1 MNAVDELN
9 LRLGIGPPRPRLPI
23 TLQRSGYSAVRQLGK
38 GSFGNAYL
46 VFHAGRK
53 QLYVVKHVNMANMT
67 SRQRRDAHQEIVVL
81 QQLQYPNII
90 RYVEFCEEHPHL
102 YIVMEYADGGDVYT
116 HLKNLKSSVWAL
128 GGGGIGGGGSSGG
141 LTEEQVISLFV
152 QTTMAVKYMHD
163 RRLLHRDIKSQNV
176 FLTKNHVVKLGDFG
190 ISTVLM
196 STVAMAQT
204 MCGTPCYFSPELCE
218 GKPYNNKS
226 DVWALGVLLYELCT
240 TGRLPFEATTM
251 NRLMDDICR
260 KEPRRIPA
268 SFSDELWEL
277 VLWMLKKD
285 PRQRPD
291 AGQILRSPVLLRAIP
306 NIIKK
311 LSATDGRSE
320 DEYRR
325 VLSGG
330 ATPPPPICPAMELH
344 PKIGKD
350 YGGNAP
356 LPSGGSAEIASAAA
370 AAAAAAPLGG
380 ARKRSNESPFIRGN
394 AYDVAKD
401 RVGGVLRDLTKQR
414 QQLRQL
420 QQQREDEEALKRALP
435 TNQPII
441 GDAFGYIP
449 ALLRGKQNYNQNE
462 GNVDDKG
469 KANNNNEGSGR
480 NDDIRNYNALG
491 RNMPSKEDNVFA
503 QDNPHPLAGG
513 GNKNEKKEPNPS
525 SVGANAAGE
534 PQRKPVNNLPLHD
547 LFLIYDENKKR
558 IINEREQHG
567 RAMRK
572 PMNYQPAGVRPF
584 RGRPA
589 VAEANADGREPNQK
603 IPSALP
609 HHLIYDNVKALP
621 HVIPNTENQFIPAPS
636 VVAPD
641 AAEAARRPPP
651 LTSLEDQHQPSNR
664 TEARNDTEDNDDDTP
679 AANEPKGDL
688 AFVLQEMTHHLE
700 SVLSSAVLTDNNC
713 ETSGVKGT
721 PWANSSTTTSSA
733 GVDPTAISPCPT
745 TELNPDEVRQEF
757 LDAMGT
763 TLNVE
768 DLQRPLN
775 RTPISSEG
783 VNCFAEGDHISL
795 CISRY
800 DAVWPPPGA
809 PVTPAGIA
817 VSPVRGGEKNEEVNA
832 RPFCDMYSPK
842 LGGSSSPRNLTA
854 DAAVVQGV
862 GAASASGAAVEG
874 EGEREEAPL
883 FTGGCLCDGVC
894 FTGLASTIFGSFV
907 CNCVVCS
914 RFSGSMMGVE
924 WLHLPDMT
932 FEGFFTEASPANLS
946 VPPPPQRPQVIPAEE
961 IPAGAGISAA
971 QALTKANPSSTLK
984 NDAAT
989 ADNADTAEGG
999 GGSSDTG
1006 RVNLPQPLRKF
1017 TLEVPMVDED
1027 GVEGMGVYAVYFCGR
1042 CGSTIGMDHSDIAG
1056 CIIAKAVL
1064 SDASLATL
1072 ESFQQTMPLGTDE
1085 ALLPRKA

>member
-46 VFHAGRK
+46 VFHAERK

-81 QQLQYPNII
+81 QQLEYPNII

-128 GGGGIGGGGSSGG
+128 GGGGVGGGGSSGG

-190 ISTVLM
+190 ISTVLV
-196 STVAMAQT
+196 STVAMART

-218 GKPYNNKS
+218 GKPYNNRS
-226 DVWALGVLLYELCT
+226 DVWALGVLLYEICT

-268 SFSDELWEL
+268 GFSDELWEL

-311 LSATDGRSE
+311 LSTTDGRSE

-330 ATPPPPICPAMELH
+330 ATPPPPICPAVGLH

-350 YGGNAP
+350 SGGNSL

-370 AAAAAAPLGG
+370 AAAAGPLGG
-380 ARKRSNESPFIRGN
+380 APKRNNESPFRLGN
-394 AYDVAKD
+394 AFDAAKD
-401 RVGGVLRDLTKQR
+401 RLGGVLGDLAKQR
-414 QQLRQL
+414 GQLQQL
-420 QQQREDEEALKRALP
+420 QQQREDEEALKRVLP

-462 GNVDDKG
+462 GNMDDKS
-469 KANNNNEGSGR
+469 KANNNNEGSDHT
-480 NDDIRNYNALG
+480 DDIRNYNALG
-491 RNMPSKEDNVFA
+491 RHMPSKENKVFA
-503 QDNPHPLAGG
+503 QDDHHPLAGG
-513 GNKNEKKEPNPS
+513 GNKNKKKEPNPS
-525 SVGANAAGE
+525 LMGANAAGK
-534 PQRKPVNNLPLHD
+534 PQKKPVNNLPLHD
-547 LFLIYDENKKR
+547 LFIIYDENKKR
-558 IINEREQHG
+558 IINEREQQG

-572 PMNYQPAGVRPF
+572 PMNYQPAGVCPF

-589 VAEANADGREPNQK
+589 VVEANADGGEQSQK
-603 IPSALP
+603 IPSALRP
-609 HHLIYDNVKALP
+609 IYDNVKALP
-621 HVIPNTENQFIPAPS
+621 HAIPKTENQSIPAPS
-636 VVAPD
+636 VAALD
-641 AAEAARRPPP
+641 AAKAARRPLP
-651 LTSLEDQHQPSNR
+651 LTSLEDQHQSSNR
-664 TEARNDTEDNDDDTP
+664 TEARNDAEDNDDSTL
-679 AANEPKGDL
+679 AANEPKDDL
-688 AFVLQEMTHHLE
+688 AFVLREMTHHLE

-721 PWANSSTTTSSA
+721 PWANSSAATSSA
-733 GVDPTAISPCPT
+733 GVDRTTISPCPT
-745 TELNPDEVRQEF
+745 TELNPDEVGQEF
-757 LDAMGT
+757 SDAMGT

-768 DLQRPLN
+768 DLQKPPN
-775 RTPISSEG
+775 KTPISSEG
-783 VNCFAEGDHISL
+783 VNGFAEGDRISL

-800 DAVWPPPGA
+800 DEVWPPLGA
-809 PVTPAGIA
+809 PVTPARIA
-817 VSPVRGGEKNEEVNA
+817 ASPVRGGEKSEGVNA
-832 RPFCDMYSPK
+832 RPFCDIYSPK
-842 LGGSSSPRNLTA
+842 PGGSSPPRSLTA
-854 DAAVVQGV
+854 DAAAVQGV
-862 GAASASGAAVEG
+862 GAASVTGAAVERG
-874 EGEREEAPL
+874 EEREEVPL
-883 FTGGCLCDGVC
+883 FTGGCLCDGVR

-907 CNCVVCS
+907 CNCVACS

-924 WLHLPDMT
+924 WLHLPDIT
-932 FEGFFTEASPANLS
+932 FEGFFTEISPANSSL
-946 VPPPPQRPQVIPAEE
+946 PPPPQRPQVVPAEV
-961 IPAGAGISAA
+961 PAGAGISAA
-971 QALTKANPSSTLK
+971 QALTKTNPSSTLK
-984 NDAAT
+984 NDAVT
-989 ADNADTAEGG
+989 ADNADTAKES
-999 GGSSDTG
+999 GGSGDTG
-1006 RVNLPQPLRKF
+1006 RVSLPQLLRKF
-1017 TLEVPMVDED
+1017 TLEVPMIDED

-1042 CGSTIGMDHSDIAG
+1042 CGSTIGMDHSDIDG

-1064 SDASLATL
+1064 SDASLAIL